1 MLDMI
6 IKRPSS
12 TILFLFLT
20 TGLLFLPIR
29 NNSIIC
35 AAASATGNLNTESPS
50 TLVEL
55 TDFQAIPGNN
65 QVTLIWETAS
75 EIDNAGF
82 NLYRAETEDGEYA
95 KINESLIPSEG
106 SATQGAMYEFID
118 IEVLNGHTYYYK
130 LESIDFSGMMEWYGP
145 EVATLSAS
153 TTTTVP
159 VSTSTTT
166 TIITT
171 TSIINSSTTSF
182 ASTSTITIAPTST
195 TTTAL
200 LSTTTTEPTTT
211 TTIRSGPCAVEV
223 IYGENSGATEL
234 LKEYRDNVLSK
245 TPEGRDII
253 ETYYKFSPMV
263 TKLLE
268 QMPLLKYRAKTLI
281 DGMLPGIRNKVAES
295 NKEP

>member
-1 MLDMI
+1 M
-6 IKRPSS
+6 
-12 TILFLFLT
+12 
-20 TGLLFLPIR
+20 LFLPIR

-65 QVTLIWETAS
+65 QATLIWETAS

-82 NLYRAETEDGEYA
+82 NLYRAETEDGGYA
-95 KINESLIPSEG
+95 KINETIIPSEG
-106 SATQGAMYEFID
+106 SATQGATYEFID

-130 LESIDFSGMMEWYGP
+130 LESIDLSGIMELYGP
-145 EVATLSAS
+145 AVVTLS
-153 TTTTVP
+153 
-159 VSTSTTT
+159 
-166 TIITT
+166 
-171 TSIINSSTTSF
+171 SS
-182 ASTSTITIAPTST
+182 
-195 TTTAL
+195 
-200 LSTTTTEPTTT
+200 TTT
-211 TTIRSGPCAVEV
+211 TTIHSGLCAVEA
-223 IYGENSGATEL
+223 IYGEISGETEL

-253 ETYYKFSPMV
+253 ENYYKFSPML
-263 TKLLE
+263 TRLLE
-268 QMPLLKYRAKTLI
+268 QMPLLKYRAKTFI